1 MMGIAG
7 SIILLSCT
15 YFALKDFRKPKL
27 YPLKEVL
34 WVYDAQSNYCAPTS
48 SLVTNYC
55 NLLRNNG
62 IDVDTPKHEPYV
74 LIRANIKDEMDD
86 RVPILIL
93 NWNPRLLKKK
103 QL

>member
-1 MMGIAG
+1 MGIAG
-7 SIILLSCT
+7 SIILLSGT
-15 YFALKDFRKPKL
+15 FFALIKFRKSKL
-27 YPLKEVL
+27 HPLKEVL
-34 WVYDAQSNYCAPTS
+34 WVYDEQSNYYPPTS

-86 RVPILIL
+86 GVPILIL
-93 NWNPRLLKKK
+93 NWNPIILKKK